1 MPLIKKISYQK
12 TNKTGLSIN
21 VDIRFSAGNND
32 RKIPLVLIAHGF
44 KGYKDWGFFPY
55 ISEQISAAEF
65 ITACFNFSLNGMNDS
80 VHLIDDMDSFAN
92 LTVSSEL
99 ADIEEL
105 IAAAVSG
112 EMLSAEAAKIWN
124 GEIVVLGHSL
134 GAGIAALAAKND
146 MHAGRNL
153 IKKIILWSSV
163 GHFDR
168 YTERQKK
175 IWKAAG
181 TAEFPNVSTGQM
193 IRLNYSFID
202 DIEQNK
208 VQFTLSEAVSNLM
221 IPVLIVHG
229 RQDMTVPMKEIQT
242 LIDAADQKYL
252 TIEIIES
259 TGHCFHI
266 EHPFEG
272 TTPEL
277 DQAIAA
283 TISFLKTIT

>member
-1 MPLIKKISYQK
+1 MSTINKISYQK
-12 TNKTGLSIN
+12 INRTGLPIN
-21 VDIRFSAGNND
+21 VDIRFPVGNND
-32 RKIPLVLIAHGF
+32 RKVPLVLIAHGF

-55 ISEQISAAEF
+55 ISEQISATGF

-80 VHLIDDMDSFAN
+80 VDLIVDMDSFAN

-105 IAAAVSG
+105 IEAAVSG
-112 EMLSAEAAKIWN
+112 EMLTGETARIWN

-134 GAGIAALAAKND
+134 GGGVALLAAKND
-146 MHAGRNL
+146 MRAGRN
-153 IKKIILWSSV
+153 IINKIILWSSV

-175 IWKAAG
+175 IWKASG
-181 TAEFPNVSTGQM
+181 MAEFPNVSTGQI

-229 RQDMTVPMKEIQT
+229 RQDMTVPMKEIQI

-252 TIEIIES
+252 TTEIIES

-266 EHPFEG
+266 EHPFPDTSPG
-272 TTPEL
+272 L
-277 DQAIAA
+277 DKAISA
-283 TISFLKTIT
+283 TIRFLKT